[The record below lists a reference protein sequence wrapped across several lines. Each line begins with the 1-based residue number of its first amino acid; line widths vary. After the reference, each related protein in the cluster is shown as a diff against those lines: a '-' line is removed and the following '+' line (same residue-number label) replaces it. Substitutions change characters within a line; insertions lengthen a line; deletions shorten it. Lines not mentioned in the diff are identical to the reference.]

1 MGKLNNTFV
10 EKNVFMNYLQ
20 TGKTDTKHRIVINS
34 GLGEIHRGLQRFSIQ
49 LYFQS

>member
-20 TGKTDTKHRIVINS
+20 TGKNKTQNI
-34 GLGEIHRGLQRFSIQ
+34 E
-49 LYFQS
+49 